1 MKRNR
6 RNARRLPGKG
16 CRVDFSSRGRFL
28 FSKEISFNHRLVDIS
43 EGGMRFLH
51 PKKLKEGSSLT
62 LTVHQPHTFLPLSL
76 RGKVAWCER
85 KGKENGKASYAAGIK
100 FLNVTPRVEHQ
111 LKQLLD
117 TLSGY
122 FEVPSGPSRMAGVE
136 VP

>member
-1 MKRNR
+1 MRSNR
-6 RNARRLPGKG
+6 RSSRRLPGKG

-43 EGGMRFLH
+43 AGGMRFLH
-51 PKKLKEGSSLT
+51 PKRLKEGSSLT
-62 LTVHQPHTFLPLSL
+62 LTIHQPHSFLPLAL
-76 RGKVAWCER
+76 RGRVAWCER
-85 KGKENGKASYAAGIK
+85 KGKESGKASFAAGIK
-100 FLNVTPRVEHQ
+100 FLNVTPRMQHQ

-122 FEVPSGPSRMAGVE
+122 FEVPGSPSRTAGVE

>member
-1 MKRNR
+1 MKNNR
-6 RNARRLPGKG
+6 RSSRRLPGKG

-43 EGGMRFLH
+43 DGGMRFLH
-51 PKKLKEGSSLT
+51 PQRFKEGSSLT
-62 LTVHQPHTFLPLSL
+62 LTIHQPHTFLPLTL
-76 RGKVAWCER
+76 RGRVAWCEK
-85 KGKENGKASYAAGIK
+85 KGRENGKASFATGIK
-100 FLNVTPRVEHQ
+100 FLNVTPRMQHQ

-122 FEVPSGPSRMAGVE
+122 FGVPKGPSRVAGVE